1 MIRHL
6 AIATLAV
13 AALGGCVSDYTYR
26 GGAGDYYYGRPSVE
40 YYDYGYG
47 APYGSVYGYPGGW
60 SGGLNIGYG
69 GGYGGYGGG
78 YGGYGGYGSPYG
90 YYGGGYPYYPPY
102 YWHRPH
108 RPHHPERPPPVQ
120 TNPGPIMSGPLPP
133 VRVDNT
139 TPRSPAYRLPRNG
152 QQPIRP
158 PSEGWSGRPDRADNP
173 PRMARP
179 MPPAVRQPAG
189 GRAPTM
195 VERPASPPPM
205 SRPSRPSVAP
215 ALREREHVRE
225 VER

>member
-47 APYGSVYGYPGGW
+47 APYGSVYGYP
-60 SGGLNIGYG
+60 
-69 GGYGGYGGG
+69 GGG

-139 TPRSPAYRLPRNG
+139 PPRSPAYPLPR
-152 QQPIRP
+152 RRCA
-158 PSEGWSGRPDRADNP
+158 S
-173 PRMARP
+173 
-179 MPPAVRQPAG
+179 RQ
-189 GRAPTM
+189 
-195 VERPASPPPM
+195 VDVPPPW
-205 SRPSRPSVAP
+205 SNAP
-215 ALREREHVRE
+215 PVHPR
-225 VER
+225 